1 MGGCGS
7 RPEGSGRRGGGLGLS
22 KKNRKRI
29 RVIKRRFLLRKLD
42 KVGDSRTPDGS
53 SANPTFQRTDR

>member
-1 MGGCGS
+1 MGSCAS
-7 RPEGSGRRGGGLGLS
+7 KPERSGRRGGRLRLP

-42 KVGDSRTPDGS
+42 KVGDPLTPDCV
-53 SANPTFQRTDR
+53 SANPAFQGTDH